1 MIKAHHH
8 HPLFG
13 GIRPLDQDLVNSI
26 SRVTWAGVWVNLFL
40 IVAKGFGG
48 WGAGSRTLLAD
59 AVHSL
64 SDLATDAAVLV
75 GVRYWAAPADADHP
89 FGHGKIETLVTLII
103 ALALALVGLILA
115 YGALAALDR
124 AAAAPPTG
132 PPAVTPATWV
142 ALTVALVSIVSK
154 EILYRWTAA
163 WGATLKSSAL
173 VANAWHHRSDALSS
187 IPPVITIGAGAAGSW
202 QGYDFWFLDP
212 VGTVVVAAMLTAV
225 AWKVARP
232 ALGTLLDASAGRK
245 LSTAIRETVTATPGV
260 LSGHKLRTRFLGPD
274 AAEVNL
280 HILVDGN
287 LTVAV
292 GHQIAADVKYRLLA
306 LTIPGL
312 ETRIVDVLI
321 HIEPG
326 EPKGLEDD

>member
-1 MIKAHHH
+1 MKITL
-8 HPLFG
+8 LFG
-13 GIRPLDQDLVNSI
+13 GHQTWNQDLVKSI
-26 SRVTWAGVWVNLFL
+26 SRVTWVGASVNLLL
-40 IVAKGFGG
+40 IVAKVLGG
-48 WGAGSRTLLAD
+48 WWAGSHTLLAD

-64 SDLATDAAVLV
+64 SDLATDIVILV
-75 GVRYWAAPADADHP
+75 GVRFWTAPADADHP

-103 ALALALVGLILA
+103 ALALALVGIFMAREALLA
-115 YGALAALDR
+115 LSR
-124 AAAAPPTG
+124 AAVEPPSE
-132 PPAVTPATWV
+132 PPAITPATWA
-142 ALTVALVSIVSK
+142 ALFIALVSIAAK
-154 EILYRWTAA
+154 ETLYRWTAA

-187 IPPVITIGAGAAGSW
+187 IPPVITIGFGAAGAF
-202 QGYDFWFLDP
+202 QGQNFWFLDP
-212 VGTVVVAAMLTAV
+212 VGTVVVAVMIIAT

-245 LSTAIRETVTATPGV
+245 LVRAIRETMSTTPGV
-260 LSGHKLRTRFLGPD
+260 ISGHKLRTRFLGPN

-280 HILVDGN
+280 HILVDGK

-292 GHQIAADVKYRLLA
+292 GHKIAADVKYRLLA
-306 LTIPGL
+306 LHLPGL

-326 EPKGLEDD
+326 EPNKDR